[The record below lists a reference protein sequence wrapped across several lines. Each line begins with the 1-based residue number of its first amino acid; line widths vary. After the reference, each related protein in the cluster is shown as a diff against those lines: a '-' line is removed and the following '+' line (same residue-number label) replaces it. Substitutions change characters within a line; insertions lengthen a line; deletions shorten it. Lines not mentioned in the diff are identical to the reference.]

1 MRKIKTVLRLY
12 HQCNFSRRAIAT
24 SQGIA
29 YGTVDNYLK
38 RAAEAGITWPLP
50 PGIGEREL
58 ANLLFPSQPLGT
70 QRDGFTEPDFFHI
83 QTELKMVGMTKLLA
97 WEEYR
102 EAHPEHG
109 YSYSQFC
116 HRFNVWRGQQRRSM
130 RQLHVAGE
138 KCFVDYCG
146 PTIPIVNAHTG
157 EYLNAQVFV
166 AVLGASNYTFAHAS
180 ASQTQADWISS
191 HVKAFEFFGGIT
203 ALIIPD
209 NLKSGVIKADRYV
222 PTLNDAY
229 QHWADYCGTA
239 IIPARPHRPKDKS
252 KVEVGVLV
260 VERWIMARLRHHTF
274 FSLGQLNAAISELLV
289 DLNNRPFKKLPGCRR
304 SLFEQLDKPMLQ
316 PLPRT
321 AYEYVDVRRARVHID
336 YHIEYDRH
344 YYSVPHALVKSE
356 VEVRASNKL
365 VSVYAHGQRVACHPR
380 STMQAGHS
388 TLSEHMPRAHQAIA
402 DWSAERFEQWA
413 SDIGPAT
420 LHVVRHQLNRKRH
433 QEQSYR
439 SVLALLSLAKRY
451 DRVRLENACQR
462 ALVIGSPTR
471 TSVTSIL
478 KNGIDLHPTT
488 EQQQELLD
496 DDEHLQSH
504 DNIRGAQYFH

>member
-58 ANLLFPSQPLGT
+58 GNLLFPSQPLGT
-70 QRDGFTEPDFFHI
+70 QRDGFAKPDFFHI
-83 QTELKMVGMTKLLA
+83 QTELKLVGMTKLLA

-146 PTIPIVNAHTG
+146 PTIPIVNVHTG

-166 AVLGASNYTFAHAS
+166 AVLGASNYTFAHGS

-191 HVKAFEFFGGIT
+191 HVKAFEFFGGMT
-203 ALIIPD
+203 ALVIPD

-222 PTLNDAY
+222 PTLKA
-229 QHWADYCGTA
+229 
-239 IIPARPHRPKDKS
+239 
-252 KVEVGVLV
+252 
-260 VERWIMARLRHHTF
+260 
-274 FSLGQLNAAISELLV
+274 
-289 DLNNRPFKKLPGCRR
+289 
-304 SLFEQLDKPMLQ
+304 
-316 PLPRT
+316 LPRT

-380 STMQAGHS
+380 STLQAGHS

-402 DWSAERFEQWA
+402 DWSSERFELWA

-420 LHVVRHQLNRKRH
+420 LHVVHHQLNRKRH

-478 KNGIDLHPTT
+478 KNGIDLHPTM
-488 EQQQELLD
+488 EQQQALFD